1 MTFLFLLLL
10 VLVSSPF
17 FWVYW
22 HDKRTLW
29 LGFWFLV
36 SGSLAGIIGIYL
48 TFVLEWQFFAVILV
62 VLGALFILTLM
73 LAPLIS
79 LIALLYS
86 GLTLIRREGFNL
98 VNSLALML
106 AFGMI
111 GYMVIWPILASRL
124 SLNWP
129 FFNVIYGLMGSTIF
143 YFAVLVGIFFVTNI
157 LNFIH
162 FVRPRYS
169 YIVVLGA
176 GLNGTEVTPLL
187 ASRIDKAIKL
197 WRRRPQEV
205 TLIMSGGQG
214 PDEVISEGEAMKAY
228 ALRQGVPQSAI
239 LVDNQSRNTHE
250 NLLFSYKLMEKG
262 KEDFVIVTNYYH
274 LLRALIL
281 ARRLGLKCQGYGAKT
296 KLYFSINAFLR
307 EFIGYLTLAWRLH
320 LSLIGGLWGLTLVL
334 YLLHGLF
341 N

>member
-111 GYMVIWPILASRL
+111 GYMVIWPILASR
-124 SLNWP
+124 
-129 FFNVIYGLMGSTIF
+129 
-143 YFAVLVGIFFVTNI
+143 
-157 LNFIH
+157 
-162 FVRPRYS
+162 
-169 YIVVLGA
+169 
-176 GLNGTEVTPLL
+176 
-187 ASRIDKAIKL
+187 
-197 WRRRPQEV
+197 
-205 TLIMSGGQG
+205 
-214 PDEVISEGEAMKAY
+214 
-228 ALRQGVPQSAI
+228 
-239 LVDNQSRNTHE
+239 
-250 NLLFSYKLMEKG
+250 
-262 KEDFVIVTNYYH
+262 
-274 LLRALIL
+274 
-281 ARRLGLKCQGYGAKT
+281 
-296 KLYFSINAFLR
+296 
-307 EFIGYLTLAWRLH
+307 
-320 LSLIGGLWGLTLVL
+320 
-334 YLLHGLF
+334 
-341 N
+341 

>member
-1 MTFLFLLLL
+1 
-10 VLVSSPF
+10 
-17 FWVYW
+17 
-22 HDKRTLW
+22 
-29 LGFWFLV
+29 
-36 SGSLAGIIGIYL
+36 
-48 TFVLEWQFFAVILV
+48 
-62 VLGALFILTLM
+62 
-73 LAPLIS
+73 
-79 LIALLYS
+79 
-86 GLTLIRREGFNL
+86 
-98 VNSLALML
+98 ML

-129 FFNVIYGLMGSTIF
+129 IFNVIYGLMGSTIF

-197 WRRRPQEV
+197 WRRRPQEL

-250 NLLFSYKLMEKG
+250 NLQFSYKIMEKG
-262 KEDFVIVTNYYH
+262 REDFVIVTNYYH

-334 YLLHGLF
+334 YLLNGLF

>member
-10 VLVSSPF
+10 VLVSAPF

-79 LIALLYS
+79 FLALIYS
-86 GLTLIRREGFNL
+86 GITLIRREGFNL

-129 FFNVIYGLMGSTIF
+129 IFNVIYGLMGSTIF

-197 WRRRPQEV
+197 WRR
-205 TLIMSGGQG
+205 
-214 PDEVISEGEAMKAY
+214 
-228 ALRQGVPQSAI
+228 
-239 LVDNQSRNTHE
+239 
-250 NLLFSYKLMEKG
+250 
-262 KEDFVIVTNYYH
+262 
-274 LLRALIL
+274 
-281 ARRLGLKCQGYGAKT
+281 GLKK
-296 KLYFSINAFLR
+296 
-307 EFIGYLTLAWRLH
+307 
-320 LSLIGGLWGLTLVL
+320 
-334 YLLHGLF
+334 
-341 N
+341 